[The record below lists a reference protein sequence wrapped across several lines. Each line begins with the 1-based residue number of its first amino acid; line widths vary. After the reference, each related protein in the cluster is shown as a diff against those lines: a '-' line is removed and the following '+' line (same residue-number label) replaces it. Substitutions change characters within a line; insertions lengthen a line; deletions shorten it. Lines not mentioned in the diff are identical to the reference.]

1 MIEQTE
7 FIVSEWHYHAPDE
20 PITNENDILCR
31 SSLDVMRK
39 RSSTKKGIAFRIS
52 SRFMYQK
59 KMILDYAGENSYV
72 IDFDDVIDK
81 RELQKMIRN
90 SFTQF
95 NEKFELRRI
104 GTVLEHRSVMP
115 LDESLIDFDAIL
127 PLLE

>member
-1 MIEQTE
+1 
-7 FIVSEWHYHAPDE
+7 
-20 PITNENDILCR
+20 
-31 SSLDVMRK
+31 
-39 RSSTKKGIAFRIS
+39 
-52 SRFMYQK
+52 
-59 KMILDYAGENSYV
+59 MILDYAGENSYV
-72 IDFDDVIDK
+72 IDFDEVIDK

-95 NEKFELRRI
+95 SEKFELRRI

>member
-1 MIEQTE
+1 MIEQTA
-7 FIVSEWHYHAPDE
+7 FIVSEWHYHEPDE
-20 PITNENDILCR
+20 PITNEYDILCR

-95 NEKFELRRI
+95 SEKFELRRI

>member
-7 FIVSEWHYHAPDE
+7 FIVSEWHYHEPDE

-72 IDFDDVIDK
+72 IDFDEVIDK
-81 RELQKMIRN
+81 RELQKMILN

>member
-1 MIEQTE
+1 MIEQTA
-7 FIVSEWHYHAPDE
+7 FIVSEWHYHEPDE
-20 PITNENDILCR
+20 PITNENEILCR

-72 IDFDDVIDK
+72 IDFNEVIDK

-95 NEKFELRRI
+95 SEKFDLRRI

>member
-7 FIVSEWHYHAPDE
+7 FIVSEWHYHEPDE

-72 IDFDDVIDK
+72 IDFDEVIDK

-95 NEKFELRRI
+95 SEKFELRRI

>member
-1 MIEQTE
+1 MIEQTA
-7 FIVSEWHYHAPDE
+7 FIVSEWHYHEPDE

-72 IDFDDVIDK
+72 IDFDEVIDK

-95 NEKFELRRI
+95 SEKFELRRI

>member
-1 MIEQTE
+1 MIEQTA
-7 FIVSEWHYHAPDE
+7 FIVSEWHYHEPDE
-20 PITNENDILCR
+20 PITNEYDILCR

-72 IDFDDVIDK
+72 IDFDEVIDK

-95 NEKFELRRI
+95 SEKFELRRI